1 MITVVINGESRDL
14 PEGLNVAG
22 MLSHLGIAEHRVAI
36 ERNRGILP
44 RTQWAQTSVEANDSY
59 EIVQFVG
66 GG

>member
-14 PEGLNVAG
+14 PEGLNVAS
-22 MLSHLGIAEHRVAI
+22 MLSYLGIAEHRVAI

-44 RTQWAQTSVEANDSY
+44 RTQWARTPVEANDSY